1 MLVIIFIIT
10 VISGIIFWHNLK
22 NFNMSNRA
30 LVVVTLFW
38 PFMLLEGI
46 LTLFYEN
53 YTKYLEKVINSVKLP
68 VKVNEFL
75 IKLREDK

>member
-10 VISGIIFWHNLK
+10 VISGIIFLYNLK

-30 LVVVTLFW
+30 LVIVTLFW
-38 PFMLLEGI
+38 PFMLLEGV

-68 VKVNEFL
+68 IKVNEFL
-75 IKLREDK
+75 VKLREDK